1 MNLPL
6 TEEVTRRAQRAKV
19 EKSQITLGFQGFPIK
34 SRVFLML

>member
-19 EKSQITLGFQGFPIK
+19 EKSKITLGFDE
-34 SRVFLML
+34 S